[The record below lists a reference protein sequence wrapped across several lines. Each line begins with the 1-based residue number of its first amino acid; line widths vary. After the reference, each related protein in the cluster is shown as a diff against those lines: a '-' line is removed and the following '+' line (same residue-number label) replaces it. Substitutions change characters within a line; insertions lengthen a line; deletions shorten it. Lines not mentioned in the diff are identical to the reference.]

1 MPPHHNFESF
11 TNNKMSD
18 SNMTTLKDA
27 IYRLENSRVRS
38 TRPLIPPQILQ
49 EDLPLT
55 LHAAH
60 TVLEGRFAT
69 EKILR
74 GDDDRLIVVVGPCSV
89 HNVDAAIAYA
99 KLLKEYADEAKDD
112 LLIIMRVYF
121 EKPRTTV
128 GWKGLI
134 NDPDL
139 NSSFRIN
146 KGLRLARTLLLD
158 IANLGLPAGCEF
170 LDTITPQYTADL
182 VSWGAIGAR
191 TTESQVHRE
200 LTSALSMPT
209 GFKNST
215 DGSVGIAID
224 ACRAARTGHVFL
236 SVGKEGLSSIIET
249 EGNPDVHVI
258 LRGGTKGPNYSA
270 ENIRDCGVKLI
281 KAGLPQKNHD

>member
-1 MPPHHNFESF
+1 MAMSF
-11 TNNKMSD
+11 
-18 SNMTTLKDA
+18 KDA
-27 IYRLENSRVRS
+27 LSRLENSRVKS

-55 LHAAH
+55 LLAAQ
-60 TVLEGRFAT
+60 TVLEGRLAT

-74 GDDDRLIVVVGPCSV
+74 GDDDRLMVVVGYVQNVLARDFSCLPPFRPCSV
-89 HNVDAAIAYA
+89 HNVPAALDYA
-99 KLLKEYADEAKDD
+99 KLLKAYAVGAQED
-112 LLIIMRVYF
+112 LHIVMRVYF

-134 NDPDL
+134 NDPDM
-139 NSSFRIN
+139 NNSFRIN
-146 KGLRLARTLLLD
+146 HGLRLARTLLLD
-158 IANLGLPAGCEF
+158 VAKMGLPAGCEF

-224 ACRAARTGHVFL
+224 ACRAARSGHVFL
-236 SVGKEGLSSIIET
+236 SVGKEGLSSIVET
-249 EGNPDVHVI
+249 EV
-258 LRGGTKGPNYSA
+258 RWCSST
-270 ENIRDCGVKLI
+270 IRMNLI
-281 KAGLPQKNHD
+281 VFR